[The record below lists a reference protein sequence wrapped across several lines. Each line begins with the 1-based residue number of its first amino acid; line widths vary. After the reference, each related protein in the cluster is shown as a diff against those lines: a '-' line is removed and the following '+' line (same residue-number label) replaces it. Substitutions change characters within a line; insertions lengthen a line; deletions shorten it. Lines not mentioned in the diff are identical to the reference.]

1 MYFIKVCSSLCLLIL
16 FFSVTVF
23 AGQGDGSNKF
33 IVTTAWLAEHLN
45 DPGIVL
51 IEIGKQ
57 EDYNTRHIPGAVFMK
72 SDDIS
77 TPRDSGL
84 TLQIPS
90 MEKLV
95 ESFEK
100 AGVSNNSRIILYY
113 GNNWVTPTAR
123 FYLTLDYMGLGKN
136 TSILDGGLPQWQ
148 KENRTVTNEIKKVK
162 RGNITVENPD
172 ANDVV
177 DINFIKGKLD
187 DPHYQIVDARTENF
201 YSGTDT
207 NYTRPGHIPGA
218 TNIPF
223 PSLTTEEVP
232 YLFKSKDELRKIFAD
247 ANVDGSKNVICY
259 CHIGQQASLVFFI
272 AKYLDYNNIQ
282 LFDGSYEEW
291 DKRTDLPVIG
301 AVKKMN

>member
-1 MYFIKVCSSLCLLIL
+1 MSSPAAEPLIKD
-16 FFSVTVF
+16 
-23 AGQGDGSNKF
+23 GDGKF
-33 IVTTAWLAEHLN
+33 IVSTSWLAEHIN

-57 EDYNTRHIPGAVFMK
+57 EDYNKQHIPGAAFMTR
-72 SDDIS
+72 DDIS
-77 TPRDSGL
+77 ILPDTGL
-84 TLQIPS
+84 TLQIAS
-90 MEKLV
+90 MNKLID
-95 ESFEK
+95 SFEK

-113 GNNWVTPTAR
+113 GNNWITPTAR
-123 FYLTLDYMGLGKN
+123 FYLTLDYIGLGEN

-148 KENRTVTNEIKKVK
+148 KENRPVTSEVSKIKKGK
-162 RGNITVENPD
+162 ITVDNPET
-172 ANDVV
+172 NDVV
-177 DINFIKGKLD
+177 DINFIKGKLN
-187 DPHYQIVDARTENF
+187 DPHYQIVDARTENY

-223 PSLTTEEVP
+223 PSLTTEAVP
-232 YLFKSKDELRKIFAD
+232 YLFKSKDELKKIFAD
-247 ANVDGSKNVICY
+247 ANVDGSRNVICY

-272 AKYLDYNNIQ
+272 AKYLGYNNVQ